1 MAVGDFTVTQ
11 TPYNTVTTI
20 IPAGT
25 NQIMCLSSSQG
36 GAAQMVQTYDGAI
49 YSDWGGNGTNYLPN
63 NANMKL
69 IATASNY
76 FRFNALGAGYSG
88 VACTVQIK

>member
-11 TPYNTVTTI
+11 TPYNTTVTI
-20 IPAGT
+20 IPTGT
-25 NQIMCLSSSQG
+25 NQLMCLSSSQSG
-36 GAAQMVQTYDGAI
+36 STQMIQTYDGAI
-49 YSDWGGNGTNYLPN
+49 YSDWGGSGSDYVPN